1 MAKKFSIKSKTL
13 APILLVVLFVLLA
26 ISIYYLV
33 YKRNCN
39 CTEKFT
45 GTLVLEIYTAPWC
58 GHCKK
63 FEEDDKIEKIKNEL
77 GESNVKHY
85 QDQEE
90 GCAENMAKHD
100 LNGFP
105 SIILTRNGVKEK
117 TYSGE
122 RSVEGVCDFYRQ
134 NL

>member
-26 ISIYYLV
+26 IVIYYLV

-39 CTEKFT
+39 CTENFSN
-45 GTLVLEIYTAPWC
+45 TLVLEIYTAPWC

-63 FEEDDKIEKIKNEL
+63 FEEGDKIQQIKNEL
-77 GESNVKHY
+77 GASNVKHY
-85 QDQEE
+85 QDQDE
-90 GCAENMAKHD
+90 GCAENMTKHD

-105 SIILTRNGVKEK
+105 SIILTRNGVKEQ
-117 TYSGE
+117 TYSSE
-122 RSVEGVCDFYRQ
+122 RTVEGVCNFYRQ
-134 NL
+134 YS